1 MAAVVLSLGM
11 SATACSDDENTDGRS
26 AEEIAQ
32 DPYNKDSE
40 AADALYRIV
49 SQLSVCDSLPDNWQS
64 ATFEPRVGKVT
75 DQSQPHVR
83 TIAVRRAADA
93 VARYNSLTGKN
104 LPATTMNDTYEV
116 EGVGRLTLAVGG
128 AGTVATID
136 VDVKQMPQLSQLRM
150 VTAGDMGENGSFRG
164 EPYYSF
170 GDVVRDKDGCYWIC
184 VRPAYSPNG
193 KEDTHWMSFQLNPKD
208 NIKEYTKS
216 KCQPQKYPVNLGVQT
231 EKMQYLAQLLAILAN
246 PNGYKEEVGN
256 QGNYFGGGNNGLGGL
271 DEAAMPVDS
280 LMKQAKL
287 WEQEDIW
294 EMIMPT
300 GITDDDVF
308 KARFRQDVT
317 FIYEKGSTSS
327 TNLKIPT
334 VTYADAGHFY
344 RGAPTYATPM
354 MDMKTV
360 AFDVTDY
367 YTEGLRR
374 NPNYSV
380 PAAFVVRYK
389 TGFQISSNWLFD
401 PDPTKAIEGVEEIH
415 RMKACEDETE
425 EKEST
430 AGPYYRLGDVYKDEE
445 GSRWFCAWIAG
456 IDELDKSPYTYF
468 VTFDNVKASA
478 DKSHAVNLPTKSQAI
493 RIGFVLQ
500 MFFTQSIQEKE
511 SGKPSTWHPAF
522 TNIKECCDVD
532 IATLFYQHW
541 DGVYGRNNF
550 TQACIAYNGGSATA
564 QNVLRFVTNQV
575 DYQEDNAWFDI
586 WVHYPAEPALT
597 SVAKDFSNDLIY
609 LQDIA
614 VQRKVDWYA
623 PDRLSRLP
631 MKYGKGIENSKEQ
644 CILRTQA
651 DPLANDVTNYFYNAA
666 AFAGYTNPLSMWN
679 EPVLF
684 FRVAKVKDRGV
695 KDYSDKTIDGHTLT
709 LVKKSNWIKQG
720 DDSWEET
727 IIQLGASTFLADVFN
742 NLIIDGQ
749 ERKLAS
755 WRDDNPE

>member
-1 MAAVVLSLGM
+1 MLMAAVVLGLGM

-83 TIAVRRAADA
+83 TIAVKRAADA

-360 AFDVTDY
+360 AFDVTSY

-389 TGFQISSNWLFD
+389 TGYQISTNWFFD
-401 PDPTKAIEGVEEIH
+401 PDPTKAIEGVDEIH
-415 RMKACEDETE
+415 RMKASTVATE
-425 EKEST
+425 EGEST
-430 AGPYYRLGDVYKDEE
+430 AMPYYRLGDVYTDEE
-445 GSRWFCAWIAG
+445 GSRWFCAWFAG
-456 IDELDKSPYTYF
+456 NRTVDKSPYSYL
-468 VTFDNVKASA
+468 VTFDNIKPSA
-478 DKSHAVNLPTKSQAI
+478 DKSRAVNLPNKDLVVRAAYIMQLIFINQVDKDLT
-493 RIGFVLQ
+493 VW
-500 MFFTQSIQEKE
+500 T
-511 SGKPSTWHPAF
+511 PAYK
-522 TNIKECCDVD
+522 NIKESCGVD
-532 IATLFYQHW
+532 ILKLFHQHW
-541 DGVYGRNNF
+541 DGNYGRYNF
-550 TQACIAYNGGSATA
+550 PMACIAYNGGTTTE
-564 QNVLRFVTNQV
+564 QDLLRFVNNQY
-575 DYQEDNAWFDI
+575 DYEPNNSYFDV
-586 WVHYPAEPALT
+586 WLHYPWSPALT
-597 SVAKDFSNDLIY
+597 GVAKEFREERIL

-614 VQRKVDWYA
+614 NQTLVERYA
-623 PDRLSRLP
+623 PDRLAQMP
-631 MKYGKGIENSKEQ
+631 MIHGMGVTDTKKPCEM
-644 CILRTQA
+644 RTKA
-651 DPLANDVTNYFYNAA
+651 DPRAKDVTNYFYNAT
-666 AFAGYTNPLSMWN
+666 AFANYTNPLSMWN

-684 FRVAKVKDRGV
+684 FRVTKVLDRGENNHADV
-695 KDYSDKTIDGHTLT
+695 TLDGHTLT
-709 LVKKSNWIKQG
+709 LKKRANWVDVANDESWTVNIYQQSSGAFQELLDHLIYDGVKSP
-720 DDSWEET
+720 
-727 IIQLGASTFLADVFN
+727 
-742 NLIIDGQ
+742 
-749 ERKLAS
+749 LAS
-755 WRDDNPE
+755 WKEDF